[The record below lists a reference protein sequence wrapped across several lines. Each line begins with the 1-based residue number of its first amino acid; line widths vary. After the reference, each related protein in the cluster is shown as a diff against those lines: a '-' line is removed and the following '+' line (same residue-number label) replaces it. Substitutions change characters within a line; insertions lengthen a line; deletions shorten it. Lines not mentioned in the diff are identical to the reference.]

1 MIQELIYDYPQR
13 RRFFWKS
20 DGYPARLRR
29 AWAAAERLQDE
40 RDTARAELAQEKTK
54 SAALTRMVDQL
65 EAQLTQVR
73 RAARRRKPDEGN
85 SRLSAS

>member
-1 MIQELIYDYPQR
+1 VIQELIYDYPQR

-29 AWAAAERLQDE
+29 AWAVAERLQTE

-54 SAALTRMVDQL
+54 AALLTRMVDQL
-65 EAQLTQVR
+65 EAQLAHVR
-73 RAARRRKPDEGN
+73 RAARRRKPVEEN
-85 SRLSAS
+85 SP